1 MERKS
6 KSKKAAFERC
16 FFCAGTDIQIFRK
29 IEKAPNKKI
38 STNKVKVKSLV
49 HLFKGGGSPEG
60 GAIWSLSADSEI
72 LLRVVKAI
80 KLIADKY
87 KGPKAACTENSKPCM

>member
-1 MERKS
+1 MSRTSLERKS

-49 HLFKGGGSPEG
+49 QLFKGGGSPEG

-72 LLRVVKAI
+72 LLLTVKANKI
-80 KLIADKY
+80 KADYLK
-87 KGPKAACTENSKPCM
+87 SIKPPAH

>member
-16 FFCAGTDIQIFRK
+16 FFCAGTDIQSK
-29 IEKAPNKKI
+29 NVKAPNKKI

-49 HLFKGGGSPEG
+49 QLFKGGGSPEG
-60 GAIWSLSADSEI
+60 GAIWSSSAEDEI
-72 LLRVVKAI
+72 RLLTVKAS
-80 KLIADKY
+80 KLAADKQI
-87 KGPKAACTENSKPCM
+87 

>member
-16 FFCAGTDIQIFRK
+16 FFCVGTDIQIFRK
-29 IEKAPNKKI
+29 IEKASNKKI

-49 HLFKGGGSPEG
+49 QLFKGGGSPEG
-60 GAIWSLSADSEI
+60 GAIWSSLTSDEI
-72 LLRVVKAI
+72 RLQAAKMI
-80 KLIADKY
+80 KTLANK
-87 KGPKAACTENSKPCM
+87 

>member
-49 HLFKGGGSPEG
+49 QLFKGGRGQGG
-60 GAIWSLSADSEI
+60 GASLSLLASSEI
-72 LLRVVKAI
+72 CLQTVQII
-80 KLIADKY
+80 KVIADKL
-87 KGPKAACTENSKPCM
+87 

>member
-16 FFCAGTDIQIFRK
+16 FFCAGADIQIFRK
-29 IEKAPNKKI
+29 IEKASNKKI
-38 STNKVKVKSLV
+38 STNKVEVKSLV
-49 HLFKGGGSPEG
+49 QLFKGGGSPEG

-72 LLRVVKAI
+72 FSLTVKVIKAI
-80 KLIADKY
+80 ADYLKI
-87 KGPKAACTENSKPCM
+87 PKAACT